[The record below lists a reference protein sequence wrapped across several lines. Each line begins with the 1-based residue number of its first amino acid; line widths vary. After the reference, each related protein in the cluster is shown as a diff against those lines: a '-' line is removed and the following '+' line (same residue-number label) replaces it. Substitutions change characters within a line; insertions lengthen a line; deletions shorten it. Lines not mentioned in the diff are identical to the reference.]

1 MNLHTLKEALSKIK
15 LPEGPKPHF
24 GVVFPIFKK
33 ILPIIPFAISF
44 LILYSLYPAS
54 FEATWKGRTFYL
66 FFLWLIALE
75 TILNWEELATEKW
88 RLKSAKTV
96 FAILACSLPIVYVV
110 VANFLGLN
118 TLIVDVFTK
127 LRIGGLTK
135 PEQIAFFA
143 NLMPLSIEYLVFA
156 VLFVLMLLAA
166 YEMSYLRKYALSA
179 IFLGLIGFIYTS
191 DNLYPNGK
199 WTPLQ
204 FPVFPTTNLAANVLN
219 LMGFETVTYMMQPT
233 SSRGLMPYL
242 LVQDPANPAHR
253 WAGFLIGWPCAGVES
268 LLIYT
273 ITILLF
279 LSKIAIPLRLKFV
292 YFFIGAVVTYFINV
306 LRIVTI
312 YLIAINYGMQS
323 SAVTTFHDYYGQLY
337 SISWI
342 IFYPLILMGITSFW
356 TRMKERRANT
366 KVTSPIV
373 VPR

>member
-1 MNLHTLKEALSKIK
+1 MNLHILKEALSKIK
-15 LPEGPKPHF
+15 LPEGPKSHF

-54 FEATWKGRTFYL
+54 FESTWKGRTFYL

-75 TILNWEELATEKW
+75 TILNWEELSTEKW

-96 FAILACSLPIVYVV
+96 FTILACSLPIVYVV

-118 TLIVDVFTK
+118 ALIVDVSTQMK
-127 LRIGGLTK
+127 IGGLTD
-135 PEQIAFFA
+135 PGDIAFFA

-156 VLFVLMLLAA
+156 VLFVLMLLVA
-166 YEMSYLRKYALSA
+166 YEVSYLRKYSLSA
-179 IFLGLIGFIYTS
+179 VFLGLIGFIYMS

-204 FPVFPTTNLAANVLN
+204 FPVFPTTNLAASVLN
-219 LMGFETVTYMMQPT
+219 RMGFETTILIRQPT
-233 SSRGLMPYL
+233 STHGLMPYL
-242 LVQDPANPAHR
+242 LVQDPLDPVHR

-268 LLIYT
+268 LLIYS

-279 LSKIAIPLRLKFV
+279 LSKSSIPLKLKIV
-292 YFFIGAVVTYFINV
+292 YFAFGAVVTYVINI

-312 YLIAINYGMQS
+312 FTIAINGGDWAS
-323 SAVTTFHDYYGQLY
+323 FHDYYGQLY

-342 IFYPLILMGITSFW
+342 IFYPLILMGITLLW
-356 TRMKERRANT
+356 TRAKERRANAR
-366 KVTSPIV
+366 VTPIV